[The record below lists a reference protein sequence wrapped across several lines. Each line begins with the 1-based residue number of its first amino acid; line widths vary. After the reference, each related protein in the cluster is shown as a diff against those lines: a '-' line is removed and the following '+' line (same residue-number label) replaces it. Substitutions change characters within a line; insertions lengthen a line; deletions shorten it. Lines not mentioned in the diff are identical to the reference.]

1 MNDKHLKI
9 IMAAKDIFEEEGY
22 HEAKISEI
30 AKRAGVGKG
39 TVYEYFD
46 SKQSLFEEMVVFLID
61 MGFETME
68 AKIKEQN
75 NAIDKLKVIVEIE
88 KEISLNHGKLFGL
101 ILARLS
107 SASDMLK
114 NKFYETRERELRNIE
129 DIVSDGIQAGTFKE
143 VNTHYFALIFK
154 GAISQAHMSVN
165 CNVAKGSEINEALH
179 ISDDLFEVLLDSI
192 KS

>member
-9 IMAAKDIFEEEGY
+9 LMAAKEVFEEEGY

-30 AKRAGVGKG
+30 AKRAGIGKG
-39 TVYEYFD
+39 TVYEYFK
-46 SKQSLFEEMVVFLID
+46 SKQSLFEEMVIFLID
-61 MGFETME
+61 MGFDTLDS
-68 AKIKEQN
+68 KIKEKD

-107 SASDMLK
+107 SASETLK
-114 NKFYETRERELRNIE
+114 TKFYITRERELKTIE
-129 DIVSDGIQAGTFKE
+129 DIISEGIQAGIFKDI
-143 VNTHYFALIFK
+143 NTEYFALIFK
-154 GAISQAHMSVN
+154 GAISQAHMNAN
-165 CNVAKGSEINEALH
+165 CNVAKGSEIKEALH
-179 ISDDLFEVLLDSI
+179 ISDELFEILIDSI